1 MSSKRTWETRILR
14 AGSFRLDG
22 GSMFGVIPKPLWSK
36 WSAPDDDNRIR
47 LDCNCAL
54 LQDGDS
60 TVLVETGYGEKWTS
74 KDRGIFDMEQRTIV
88 DALREIGVEADQIT
102 HVIVSHLH
110 FDHAGALT
118 RWVDPSAG
126 DEGGFMPG
134 FPDARIIVQR
144 QELDDAMLNRSTM
157 TRTYLRSH
165 LDPVSEMF
173 DVVVGEAEPLPGI
186 VLKPVPGH
194 TWGQQSISW
203 SSSERSFVFPGDL
216 CPTLNHAHPAAS
228 MAYDMEPWTSMR
240 EKQAFFQEHAD
251 SGRIILLDHD
261 PEDPLATVISNPE
274 KPGRFHL
281 EAVPDT

>member
-1 MSSKRTWETRILR
+1 MSSTETWETRILR

-22 GSMFGVIPKPLWSK
+22 GSMFGVVPKPLWSK
-36 WSAPDDDNRIR
+36 WATPDDGNRIR

-54 LQDGDS
+54 LRNGDQ
-60 TVLVETGYGEKWTS
+60 TVLVETGYGEKWSS
-74 KDRGIFDMEQRTIV
+74 KDRGIFAMEQRTIV
-88 DALREIGVEADQIT
+88 DALREIDVEPDQVT
-102 HVIVSHLH
+102 HVVVSHLH

-126 DEGGFMPG
+126 DEGGFVPG
-134 FPDARIIVQR
+134 FPGARIIVQR

-173 DVVVGEAEPLPGI
+173 DVVEGEAEPLPGI

-240 EKQAFFQEHAD
+240 EKRAFFQEHAD

-261 PEDPLATVISNPE
+261 PDDPLATVISNPE